1 MMGASEHLGKRF
13 GRVCFEGGACLGE
26 GKASRIERGER
37 FVSWERS
44 FSG

>member
-1 MMGASEHLGKRF
+1 MGASEHLGKRF
-13 GRVCFEGGACLGE
+13 GGFGGRGLFGGRKGVKDRE
-26 GKASRIERGER
+26 GER